1 MESPGFEPGT
11 LRMQSGCD
19 TTTPHSHDIGKMQHT
34 HVNAYVLVSILT
46 SQTMKLESQD
56 SLDFFESSSYASL
69 AQSVARRSHNPK
81 VVSSILTRSIY
92 LHVDTFL
99 TAVNRLYG
107 ILVANHVGFRQNCR
121 NSSRAYW
128 RSGLR
133 SVASSSSWNLN
144 ARAAT
149 LSEVCV
155 FSLGLRGRSNSNGA
169 RSLRLFL

>member
-1 MESPGFEPGT
+1 MCAPLVQLDRMSAYGADGRRFESCT
-11 LRMQSGCD
+11 GCF
-19 TTTPHSHDIGKMQHT
+19 HFS
-34 HVNAYVLVSILT
+34 VLLGVCLKAAGYLT
-46 SQTMKLESQD
+46 SLPAH
-56 SLDFFESSSYASL
+56 LHASL
-69 AQSVARRSHNPK
+69 AQSVARRSHNSK

-99 TAVNRLYG
+99 TALNRLYG
-107 ILVANHVGFRQNCR
+107 ILVANHMGSRQNCR

-149 LSEVCV
+149 LSEVWV
-155 FSLGLRGRSNSNGA
+155 FYLGLQKLRSS
-169 RSLRLFL
+169 RTY